1 MRRGERHHGIYSQV
15 SFLLDYDVIDSSAQ
29 WYDRVPLS
37 KVMSSIRLSYYTA
50 MALTSLGIYF
60 LQFSPEGWFRH
71 EDVHPLVASF
81 GALVNSLLVSH
92 ALSEVHSL
100 NSH

>member
-15 SFLLDYDVIDSSAQ
+15 SFLLDYDVTESSAQ

-50 MALTSLGIYF
+50 IALTRLGIYF
-60 LQFSPEGWFRH
+60 LQFSQRSGLGMKMSIPLLLALGYLSIPCWFPMPYKKFIH
-71 EDVHPLVASF
+71 
-81 GALVNSLLVSH
+81 
-92 ALSEVHSL
+92 
-100 NSH
+100 